1 MINKLEKIVGR
12 DSILSNGKEKLRF
25 DHIWKTDIPTNAFA
39 VIFPKSTQ
47 QISEIMKLCHYNNQ
61 RVVIQGGLTN
71 LVGSTITKKND
82 LVISLDKMNQIE
94 EIDEKSRTITVQ
106 SGVILED
113 AISAVDKK
121 NLMLP
126 LNFGAKG
133 SAQIGGIVSTNAGGL
148 RVIRY
153 GMTRNLILGIEV
165 VLSDGEIIS
174 SMKKITKD
182 NSGYD
187 IKQLFIGSEGTLGII
202 SKVIFKLEEKPSSR
216 FSAIAGLTNYEN
228 VINFLKFMQKGLS
241 GSLSGFELIWR
252 ETYKTMRDS
261 SSEYSSLLD
270 TNFQYYV
277 IIELLGSD
285 PDNDYKRLSE
295 LIYSAIEENIIEDAL
310 LAQNE
315 RELKMIWNLREDV
328 SVLAK
333 KSTYDQHFDISLPI
347 PVIENEVNIA
357 IKKLNKLP
365 YVENIFVFGHLA
377 DGNIHFIIGKS
388 KNDEEKTKKINDI
401 IYENL
406 RKNLGSVSAEHGI
419 GIDKKAYLKT
429 SRSNGE
435 IDLMNRLKKS
445 LDPKNILNTGRII

>member
-47 QISEIMKLCHYNNQ
+47 QISEIMKLCYENNQ
-61 RVVIQGGLTN
+61 KVVIQGGLTN
-71 LVGSTITKKND
+71 LVGSTITRKND

-113 AISAVDKK
+113 AISSVNEK

-148 RVIRY
+148 RVLRF
-153 GMTRNLILGIEV
+153 GMTRNLILGIEA
-165 VLSDGEIIS
+165 VLSNGEIIS

-216 FSAIAGLTNYEN
+216 FSALAGLTNYEN

-241 GSLSGFELIWR
+241 GSLSGFELIWG
-252 ETYKTMRDS
+252 ETYKAMKDS
-261 SSEYSSLLD
+261 SLEYSSLLD
-270 TNFQYYV
+270 INFPYYV
-277 IIELLGSD
+277 IIELLGS
-285 PDNDYKRLSE
+285 
-295 LIYSAIEENIIEDAL
+295 
-310 LAQNE
+310 
-315 RELKMIWNLREDV
+315 
-328 SVLAK
+328 
-333 KSTYDQHFDISLPI
+333 
-347 PVIENEVNIA
+347 
-357 IKKLNKLP
+357 
-365 YVENIFVFGHLA
+365 
-377 DGNIHFIIGKS
+377 
-388 KNDEEKTKKINDI
+388 
-401 IYENL
+401 
-406 RKNLGSVSAEHGI
+406 
-419 GIDKKAYLKT
+419 
-429 SRSNGE
+429 
-435 IDLMNRLKKS
+435 
-445 LDPKNILNTGRII
+445 

>member
-1 MINKLEKIVGR
+1 LINKLEKIVGK

-47 QISEIMKLCHYNNQ
+47 QISEIMKLCYENNQ
-61 RVVIQGGLTN
+61 KVVIQGGLTN
-71 LVGSTITKKND
+71 LVGSTITRKND

-113 AISAVDKK
+113 AISSVNEK

-148 RVIRY
+148 RVLRF
-153 GMTRNLILGIEV
+153 GMTRNLILGIEA
-165 VLSDGEIIS
+165 VLSNGEIIS

-216 FSAIAGLTNYEN
+216 FSALVGLTNYKN

-241 GSLSGFELIWR
+241 GSLSGFELIWG
-252 ETYKTMRDS
+252 ETYKAMRDS
-261 SSEYSSLLD
+261 SSEYSSLLGI
-270 TNFQYYV
+270 NFPYYV

-285 PDNDYKRLSE
+285 SVNDFKRLSE
-295 LIYSAIEENIIEDAL
+295 LIYLAIEKNIIEDAL

-315 RELKMIWNLREDV
+315 RELNLIWNLREDV

-333 KSTYDQHFDISLPI
+333 KSIYDQHFDISLPI

-377 DGNIHFIIGKS
+377 DGNIHFIIGKTN
-388 KNDEEKTKKINDI
+388 NDEEKTKKINDI
-401 IYENL
+401 IY
-406 RKNLGSVSAEHGI
+406 KNLKKNSGSVSAEHGI
-419 GIDKKAYLKT
+419 GMDKKAYLKT
-429 SRSNGE
+429 SRSKAE
-435 IDLMNRLKKS
+435 IDLMNKLKKS

>member
-1 MINKLEKIVGR
+1 MINKLERIVGK

-47 QISEIMKLCHYNNQ
+47 QISKIMKLCYENNQ
-61 RVVIQGGLTN
+61 KVVVQGGLTN
-71 LVGSTITKKND
+71 LVGSTTTKKND
-82 LVISLDKMNQIE
+82 LVISLDKMNKIE

-113 AISAVDKK
+113 AITSVNEK

-148 RVIRY
+148 RVLRF
-153 GMTRNLILGIEV
+153 GMARNLILGIEA
-165 VLSDGEIIS
+165 VLSNGEIIS

-202 SKVIFKLEEKPSSR
+202 SKVILKLEEKPSSR
-216 FSAIAGLTNYEN
+216 FSALVGLANYEN

-241 GSLSGFELIWR
+241 GSLSGFELIWG
-252 ETYKTMRDS
+252 ETYKAMRDS
-261 SSEYSSLLD
+261 SMEYSSLLD
-270 TNFQYYV
+270 TNFPYYV

-285 PDNDYKRLSE
+285 SDNDYKRLSE
-295 LIYSAIEENIIEDAL
+295 LIYLAIEKNIIMDAL

-315 RELKMIWNLREDV
+315 RELKLIWTLREDV

-333 KSTYDQHFDISLPI
+333 KSEYDQHFDISLPI

-357 IKKLNKLP
+357 IKKLNNLP

-377 DGNIHFIIGKS
+377 DGNIHFIIGK
-388 KNDEEKTKKINDI
+388 NNDDEEKTKKINDI
-401 IYENL
+401 IY
-406 RKNLGSVSAEHGI
+406 KNLKKNSGSVSAEHGI
-419 GIDKKAYLKT
+419 GMDKKAYLKT
-429 SRSNGE
+429 SRSKAE
-435 IDLMNRLKKS
+435 IDLMSKLKKS
-445 LDPKNILNTGRII
+445 LDPKNIVNTGRII

>member
-1 MINKLEKIVGR
+1 MINKLEKIVGK

-47 QISEIMKLCHYNNQ
+47 QISKIMKLCYENNQ
-61 RVVIQGGLTN
+61 KVVVQGGLTN
-71 LVGSTITKKND
+71 LVGSTTTKKND
-82 LVISLDKMNQIE
+82 LVISLDKMNKIE

-113 AISAVDKK
+113 AITSVNEK

-148 RVIRY
+148 RVLRF
-153 GMTRNLILGIEV
+153 GMARNLILGIEA
-165 VLSDGEIIS
+165 VLSNGEIIS

-202 SKVIFKLEEKPSSR
+202 SKVILKLEEKPSSR
-216 FSAIAGLTNYEN
+216 FSALVGLANYEN

-241 GSLSGFELIWR
+241 GSLSGFELIWG
-252 ETYKTMRDS
+252 ETYKAMRDS
-261 SSEYSSLLD
+261 SVEYSSLLD
-270 TNFQYYV
+270 SNFPYYV

-285 PDNDYKRLSE
+285 SDNDYKRLSE
-295 LIYSAIEENIIEDAL
+295 LIYLAIEKNIIMDAL

-315 RELKMIWNLREDV
+315 RELKLIWTLREDV

-333 KSTYDQHFDISLPI
+333 KSKYDQHFDISLPI

-357 IKKLNKLP
+357 IKKLNNLP

-388 KNDEEKTKKINDI
+388 NNDEEKTKKINDI
-401 IYENL
+401 IY
-406 RKNLGSVSAEHGI
+406 KNLKKNSGSVSAEHGI
-419 GIDKKAYLKT
+419 GMDKKAYLKT
-429 SRSNGE
+429 SRSKAE
-435 IDLMNRLKKS
+435 IDLMSKLKKS

>member
-1 MINKLEKIVGR
+1 MINKLEKIVGK

-47 QISEIMKLCHYNNQ
+47 QISEIMKLCYENNQ
-61 RVVIQGGLTN
+61 KVVIQGGLTN
-71 LVGSTITKKND
+71 LVGSTITRKND

-113 AISAVDKK
+113 AISSVNEK

-148 RVIRY
+148 RVLRF
-153 GMTRNLILGIEV
+153 GMTRNLILGIEA
-165 VLSDGEIIS
+165 VLSNGEIIS

-216 FSAIAGLTNYEN
+216 FSALVGLTNYKN

-241 GSLSGFELIWR
+241 GSLSGFELIWG
-252 ETYKTMRDS
+252 ETYKAMRDS
-261 SSEYSSLLD
+261 SSEYSSLLGI
-270 TNFQYYV
+270 NFPYYV

-285 PDNDYKRLSE
+285 SVNDFKRLSE
-295 LIYSAIEENIIEDAL
+295 LIYLAIEKNIIEDAL

-315 RELKMIWNLREDV
+315 RELNLIWNLREDV

-333 KSTYDQHFDISLPI
+333 KSIYDQHFDISLPI

-377 DGNIHFIIGKS
+377 DGNIHFIIGKTN
-388 KNDEEKTKKINDI
+388 NDEEKTKKINDI
-401 IYENL
+401 IY
-406 RKNLGSVSAEHGI
+406 KNLKKNSGSVSAEHGI
-419 GIDKKAYLKT
+419 GMDKKAYLKT
-429 SRSNGE
+429 SRSKAE
-435 IDLMNRLKKS
+435 IDLMNKLKKS

>member
-1 MINKLEKIVGR
+1 
-12 DSILSNGKEKLRF
+12 
-25 DHIWKTDIPTNAFA
+25 
-39 VIFPKSTQ
+39 
-47 QISEIMKLCHYNNQ
+47 
-61 RVVIQGGLTN
+61 
-71 LVGSTITKKND
+71 
-82 LVISLDKMNQIE
+82 MNQIE

-113 AISAVDKK
+113 AISSVNEK

-148 RVIRY
+148 RVLRF
-153 GMTRNLILGIEV
+153 GMTRNLILGIEA
-165 VLSDGEIIS
+165 VLSNGDIIS

-216 FSAIAGLTNYEN
+216 FSALAGLTNYEN

-241 GSLSGFELIWR
+241 GSLSGFELIWG
-252 ETYKTMRDS
+252 ETYKAMRDS

-270 TNFQYYV
+270 INFPYYV

-285 PDNDYKRLSE
+285 SVNDFKRLSE
-295 LIYSAIEENIIEDAL
+295 LIYLAIEKNIIEDAL

-315 RELKMIWNLREDV
+315 RELNLIWNLREDV

-333 KSTYDQHFDISLPI
+333 KSIYDQHFDISLPI

-377 DGNIHFIIGKS
+377 DGNIHFIIGKTN
-388 KNDEEKTKKINDI
+388 NDEEKTKKINDI
-401 IYENL
+401 IY
-406 RKNLGSVSAEHGI
+406 KNLKKNSGSVSAEHGI
-419 GIDKKAYLKT
+419 GMDKKAYLKT
-429 SRSNGE
+429 SRSKAE
-435 IDLMNRLKKS
+435 IDLMNKLKKS

>member
-1 MINKLEKIVGR
+1 MINKLEKIVGK

-47 QISEIMKLCHYNNQ
+47 QISKIMKLCYENNQ
-61 RVVIQGGLTN
+61 KVVVQGGLTN
-71 LVGSTITKKND
+71 LVGSTTTKKND
-82 LVISLDKMNQIE
+82 LVISLDKMNKIE

-113 AISAVDKK
+113 AITSVNEK

-148 RVIRY
+148 RVLRF
-153 GMTRNLILGIEV
+153 GMARNLILGIEA
-165 VLSDGEIIS
+165 VLSNGEIIS

-216 FSAIAGLTNYEN
+216 FSALVGLANYEN

-241 GSLSGFELIWR
+241 GSLSGFELIWG
-252 ETYKTMRDS
+252 ETYKAMRDS
-261 SSEYSSLLD
+261 SVEYSSLLD
-270 TNFQYYV
+270 TNFPYYV

-285 PDNDYKRLSE
+285 SDNDYKRLSE
-295 LIYSAIEENIIEDAL
+295 LIYLAIEKNIIMDAL

-315 RELKMIWNLREDV
+315 RELKLIWTLREDV

-333 KSTYDQHFDISLPI
+333 KSKYDQHFDISLPI

-357 IKKLNKLP
+357 IKKLNNLP

-388 KNDEEKTKKINDI
+388 NNDEEKTKKINDI
-401 IYENL
+401 IY
-406 RKNLGSVSAEHGI
+406 KNLKKNSGSVSAEHGI
-419 GIDKKAYLKT
+419 GMDKKAYLKT
-429 SRSNGE
+429 SRSKAE
-435 IDLMNRLKKS
+435 IDLMSKLKKS